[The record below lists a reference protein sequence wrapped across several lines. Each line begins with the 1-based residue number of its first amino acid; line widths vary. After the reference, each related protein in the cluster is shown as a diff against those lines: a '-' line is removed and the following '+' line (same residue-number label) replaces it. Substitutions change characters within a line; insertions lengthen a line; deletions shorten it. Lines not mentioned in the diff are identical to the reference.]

1 MGRSSEENREVALL
15 NLQIHTLYQVNRFI
29 SSIYNLD
36 QLLDLIMREAET
48 AVAAEAS
55 CIALYDSS
63 NNLLHIEFASGEADE
78 GVRHLSFPLG
88 QGILGAVAA
97 SGKAVLAD
105 DAHRDP
111 SFDSSVDRQT
121 GFTTKSI
128 LATPIQ
134 RRQELLGV
142 LEVINKKDGP
152 CFTAEDSLL
161 LEVVANQAAVAIENA
176 RLFERMVQ
184 SEQLS
189 VIGRMAASVIHDLK
203 QPMSVI
209 RGFAELLGNQEMDPE
224 KRKKFSDM
232 ILEDV
237 DLFMSMTQELLD
249 YSRGTMSLK
258 PRAVQLG
265 DWLEGVLKPLR
276 EDLARF
282 QVNVVTD
289 LHYRGPVR
297 LDPDRMRRVLTNIA
311 SNAQD
316 AMPKGGTFTVTT
328 RSGDGFWELEL
339 KDTGA
344 GIPLELRTRIFEPF
358 VTSGKDHGTGLG
370 LSIVREIIRGHGG
383 EISVH
388 SRVAEEEVGQRP
400 ETAFLITMP
409 AAAAPAS

>member
-1 MGRSSEENREVALL
+1 M
-15 NLQIHTLYQVNRFI
+15 
-29 SSIYNLD
+29 
-36 QLLDLIMREAET
+36 
-48 AVAAEAS
+48 
-55 CIALYDSS
+55 
-63 NNLLHIEFASGEADE
+63 
-78 GVRHLSFPLG
+78 
-88 QGILGAVAA
+88 
-97 SGKAVLAD
+97 
-105 DAHRDP
+105 
-111 SFDSSVDRQT
+111 
-121 GFTTKSI
+121 
-128 LATPIQ
+128 
-134 RRQELLGV
+134 
-142 LEVINKKDGP
+142 
-152 CFTAEDSLL
+152 
-161 LEVVANQAAVAIENA
+161 VANQAAVAIENA

-297 LDPDRMRRVLTNIA
+297 LDPG
-311 SNAQD
+311 QD
-316 AMPKGGTFTVTT
+316 APGLDQHREQRPGCDAEGGTLH
-328 RSGDGFWELEL
+328 R
-339 KDTGA
+339 
-344 GIPLELRTRIFEPF
+344 
-358 VTSGKDHGTGLG
+358 DH
-370 LSIVREIIRGHGG
+370 
-383 EISVH
+383 
-388 SRVAEEEVGQRP
+388 P
-400 ETAFLITMP
+400 
-409 AAAAPAS
+409 